1 METSKE
7 HILKAVEHNQPETAP
22 INIEGIY
29 ADLQPWYDYFDIGM
43 DVWETVQAHLPGNE
57 PDVLKREYG
66 SHITFFGGISTQT
79 TLPFGPTDDV
89 RREVRERIR
98 VLGKTGGYICGPD
111 HGIMPDV
118 PMENV
123 LAMYD
128 EARKF
133 KF

>member
-1 METSKE
+1 MGRLFDPRSSRQ
-7 HILKAVEHNQPETAP
+7 ILVLAGP
-22 INIEGIY
+22 IMLGMASQTVMNLI
-29 ADLQPWYDYFDIGM
+29 DIGM

-66 SHITFFGGISTQT
+66 DHITFFGGISTQT
-79 TLPFGPTDDV
+79 TLPFGTTDDV

-98 VLGKTGGYICGPD
+98 VLGKNGGYICGPD

-118 PMENV
+118 PLENV
-123 LAMYD
+123 LAMVD

-133 KF
+133 RF

>member
-1 METSKE
+1 M
-7 HILKAVEHNQPETAP
+7 
-22 INIEGIY
+22 G
-29 ADLQPWYDYFDIGM
+29 DLIDIGM

-57 PDVLKREYG
+57 PDVLKGEYG
-66 SHITFFGGISTQT
+66 DHITFFGGISTQT
-79 TLPFGPTDDV
+79 TLPFGTTDDV

-98 VLGKTGGYICGPD
+98 VLGKNGGYICGPD

-133 KF
+133 RF